1 MTTKFHILELWNE
14 LERSA
19 EVGLFKRLYS
29 SEKPFH
35 IYGIYEYPQHYYGIA
50 FEVNHNVRS
59 NIGRFENLRNLKITL
74 TSDNLLIVLLLDKDK
89 KDIFAALCEN
99 LIDSVIDISAE
110 SKRIKTVL
118 YQLERWKTMFERSN
132 LEGLSEAEQQGLFGE
147 LCFLQKCL
155 SKPDAVFGEV
165 LRTWVG
171 VDAALQDFIGDSW
184 AVEVKTT
191 SANNPQKVII
201 NGERQ
206 LDETLVGKLYLFH
219 CIVDIS
225 SVEGVTLPQKVDAI
239 REMLSGDLAALTR
252 FNAKLFEAGYFD
264 QNSSNYNTRF
274 YNVRKEN
281 IYRIDGNSPRIKESE
296 LREGVSS
303 VRYSI
308 MLDNCY
314 EFLIPENQL
323 FI

>member
-1 MTTKFHILELWNE
+1 M
-14 LERSA
+14 
-19 EVGLFKRLYS
+19 
-29 SEKPFH
+29 
-35 IYGIYEYPQHYYGIA
+35 
-50 FEVNHNVRS
+50 
-59 NIGRFENLRNLKITL
+59 
-74 TSDNLLIVLLLDKDK
+74 IVLLLDKDK

-99 LIDSVIDISAE
+99 LIDSVIDITAE

-132 LEGLSEAEQQGLFGE
+132 SEGLTVAEQQGLFGE

-155 SKPDAVFGEV
+155 LKPDALFDGV

-171 VDAALQDFIGDSW
+171 VDAALQDFIGNGW

-191 SANNPQKVII
+191 STNNSQKVII

-225 SVEGVTLPQKVDAI
+225 SVEGISLPQKVDTI
-239 REMLSGDLAALTR
+239 RELLSNDFSAITK
-252 FNAKLFEAGYFD
+252 FNAKLFEAGYID
-264 QNSSNYNTRF
+264 QNSSNYNNRY
-274 YNVRKEN
+274 YNIRKEN
-281 IYRIDGNSPRIKESE
+281 IYRIDGNFPRIKENE
-296 LREGVSS
+296 LREGVTTVKYS
-303 VRYSI
+303 V
-308 MLDNCY
+308 MLDNCNEY
-314 EFLIPENQL
+314 LIPENQL